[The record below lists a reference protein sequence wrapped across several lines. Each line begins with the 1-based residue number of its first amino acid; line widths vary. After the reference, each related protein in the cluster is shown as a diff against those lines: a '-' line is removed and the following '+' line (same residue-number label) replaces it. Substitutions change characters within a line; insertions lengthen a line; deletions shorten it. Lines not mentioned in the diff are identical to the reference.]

1 MNYMDEQGM
10 KLNSYAKRG
19 GVSLK
24 INQKLRDN
32 LDINLDTR
40 YSDMRT
46 MGDEGTTNGSGSLLS
61 SSYRFRP
68 IATRD
73 ILGDLNALREGN
85 MEMYGRQSTWDTYS
99 PVARI
104 GDYDPLYIKQRL
116 RGTLSLNWRL
126 FDGFAYHT
134 DFTLNQS
141 WEQDKIWGGLF
152 IIIIWMTKQE
162 PNYMREMWN
171 IQSVT
176 VGDCVGRIQSV
187 MTSIFYLNSI
197 V

>member
-104 GDYDPLYIKQRL
+104 GDYDPLYIKQTL

-141 WEQDKIWGGLF
+141 WEQDKIWG
-152 IIIIWMTKQE
+152 
-162 PNYMREMWN
+162 
-171 IQSVT
+171 S
-176 VGDCVGRIQSV
+176 
-187 MTSIFYLNSI
+187 YL
-197 V
+197 

>member
-1 MNYMDEQGM
+1 
-10 KLNSYAKRG
+10 
-19 GVSLK
+19 
-24 INQKLRDN
+24 
-32 LDINLDTR
+32 
-40 YSDMRT
+40 
-46 MGDEGTTNGSGSLLS
+46 
-61 SSYRFRP
+61 
-68 IATRD
+68 
-73 ILGDLNALREGN
+73 
-85 MEMYGRQSTWDTYS
+85 MYGRQSTWDTYS

-104 GDYDPLYIKQRL
+104 GDYDPLYIKQTL

-141 WEQDKIWGGLF
+141 WEQDKIWGELF

-162 PNYMREMWN
+162 SNYMREMWN

-187 MTSIFYLNSI
+187 MTSIFT
-197 V
+197 